1 MIIHNFTK
9 TYKDFVLDIKDL
21 NLEQGKI
28 YVVVGA
34 NGSGKSTL
42 AKCVANIIDNDQK
55 IKCVDTSV
63 GYLPQK
69 AYGFRM
75 SVNKNIGLNTDN
87 EEVINELVSRLDIS
101 GDKKSK
107 ELSGGQLAKM
117 VLARIIVKD
126 YDLLILDEPTAAMDM
141 KSTYITEELIKEYL
155 DDNKIILLITHSLPQ
170 AKRLADKVI
179 YMEDG
184 RIVEISE
191 TDKFFNNP
199 TSNKTKAFIEF

>member
-9 TYKDFVLDIKDL
+9 TYKDFGLDIKDL
-21 NLEQGKI
+21 NLEEGKI
-28 YVVVGA
+28 YAVVGA

-42 AKCVANIIDNDQK
+42 AKCIANIINNDQK
-55 IKCVDTSV
+55 IKCVERSV

-75 SVNKNIGLNTDN
+75 SVKKNISLNTNN
-87 EEVINELVSRLDIS
+87 EETINKLINRLDIS

-117 VLARIIVKD
+117 VLARILVKD

-141 KSTYITEELIKEYL
+141 KSTYTAEELIKEYI
-155 DDNKIILLITHSLPQ
+155 DDRKVVLLITHSLPQ
-170 AKRLADKVI
+170 AKRLANKVI

-184 RIVEISE
+184 KIVEISE
-191 TDKFFNNP
+191 TNKFFNNP